1 MATSSRIK
9 KLSMATAGAALIFCG
24 IIGKTPTATAQTI
37 TFDNDSI
44 GTKTNGF
51 QSNDSPLL
59 SFSTF
64 NLFDPNDPGQLRVG
78 NFSPQ
83 SVNQGIGA
91 FGDTESN
98 LTFDFSVPVTSLSL
112 LFGNDDNGLTLDGDR
127 ARLDILNNDGTIRN
141 TVNAPFNRNNSADQ
155 TISFSDGPFNS
166 ARLTY
171 SDVNGQPIPLAEI
184 VDNVTFQQVVTPT
197 PTPGPQPEVT
207 PQPLPQPEPIPEP
220 SSVLGMLT
228 FGAFAGIAIMKRKR
242 GKC

>member
-1 MATSSRIK
+1 MATLSRLK
-9 KLSMATAGAALIFCG
+9 KLSMATAGLLVLWVG
-24 IIGKTPTATAQTI
+24 IIGKSPTATAQTI
-37 TFDNDSI
+37 TFDTDSI
-44 GTKTNGF
+44 GTKQNGF

-64 NLFDPNDPGQLRVG
+64 NLFDPTDPGQLRVG

-141 TVNAPFNRNNSADQ
+141 TVNVPFNRNNSADQ

-171 SDVNGQPIPLAEI
+171 SDLNGVPIPLAEI

-197 PTPGPQPEVT
+197 PGVEPEVT
-207 PQPLPQPEPIPEP
+207 PTPEPIPEP

-228 FGAFAGIAIMKRKR
+228 FGAFAGVAIMKRKR